1 MFLVALKGCVLEPSS
16 STLLSVIW
24 KKKKSHIMDKDWQR
38 AKFAREVNKKE
49 LASGKGAGQS
59 YKLD

>member
-1 MFLVALKGCVLEPSS
+1 
-16 STLLSVIW
+16 
-24 KKKKSHIMDKDWQR
+24 MDKDWQR